1 MTDLASGKR
10 NIMTNEQIKEFLVE
24 GDAKLKIEHSIYGT
38 YYVVLDKEKIDKKYS
53 GEEVLTILS
62 GIIKNEIQETMEVS
76 GLISYQVSIAFVL
89 PENDKRTDTQI
100 EEEDLSVP
108 MGAKLGYIFEFV
120 KEGIIVNVGLN

>member
-1 MTDLASGKR
+1 
-10 NIMTNEQIKEFLVE
+10 MTNEQIKEFLVE